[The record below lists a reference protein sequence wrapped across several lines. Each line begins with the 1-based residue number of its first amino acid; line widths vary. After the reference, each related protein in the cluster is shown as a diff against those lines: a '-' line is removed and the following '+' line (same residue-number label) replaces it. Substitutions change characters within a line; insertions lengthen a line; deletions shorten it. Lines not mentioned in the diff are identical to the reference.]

1 MLMSA
6 GSPRGQSVV
15 EGEGGNKTCNVYK
28 DPHHSHGNEAAVA
41 AALVI
46 PVNQEASS

>member
-6 GSPRGQSVV
+6 GSPRGQSVSQWWK
-15 EGEGGNKTCNVYK
+15 GKGGIKTYDVYK
-28 DPHHSHGNEAAVA
+28 DPHHSHGNEEAV

-46 PVNQEASS
+46 QVN